1 MRRAGSPSADDGAQ
15 DGPGVRSP
23 GRSRLRRAAQWAV
36 LTAGLAVMTT
46 GCSVDEVLRF
56 GWPEGVTPEANAMRE
71 LWTWSAV
78 AALAVGA
85 IVWGLTAWTV
95 AFHRRKAGA
104 SELPRQF
111 QYNLPLEIV
120 LTVVPLVIVAVLF
133 YFTVVVQNTVDRA
146 ATGNELKVD
155 VTAFQW
161 NWEFVYPDSRQP
173 NGLPVATVG
182 TTSAVPLLVL
192 PTDRPVAFIQHS
204 EDVVHSFWVPA
215 FHFKRDVLPR
225 PEKNDQNNTWVIAGI
240 DRPGSF
246 VGRCAEYC
254 GSYHSMMNFEVRALP
269 GALFDRYMQLRQTV
283 NPATGKGFTA
293 ADALVAMNCGELCNP
308 SSVTT
313 QVFNPDPTTRLAF

>member
-1 MRRAGSPSADDGAQ
+1 MRRAVGQ
-15 DGPGVRSP
+15 
-23 GRSRLRRAAQWAV
+23 RSRFRRVAQWTV
-36 LTAGLAVMTT
+36 LVAGLAVATT

-56 GWPEGVTPEANAMRE
+56 GWPVGVTPEADQMRE

-78 AALAVGA
+78 AALVVGA

-111 QYNLPLEIV
+111 QYNLPLELV

-133 YFTVVVQNTVDRA
+133 YFTVVVQNNVDRQ

-161 NWEFVYPDSRQP
+161 NWQFQYPGTRSP
-173 NGLPVATVG
+173 NGLPVSTVG
-182 TTSAVPLLVL
+182 TTSEVPLLVL
-192 PTDRPVAFIQHS
+192 PTGRPIAFTQHS
-204 EDVVHSFWVPA
+204 EDVIHSFWIPA
-215 FHFKRDVLPR
+215 FHFKRDVMPY
-225 PEKNDQNNTWVIAGI
+225 PEKNDQKNTWVISQV
-240 DRPGSF
+240 DQPGAF

-269 GALFDRYMQLRQTV
+269 GPMFDQYVQMRQTL
-283 NPATGKGFTA
+283 NPATGQGFSA
-293 ADALVAMNCGELCNP
+293 AEALSRLNCGELCSP
-308 SSVTT
+308 TATT
-313 QVFNPDPTTRLAF
+313 TSPFNPDPTARLAF